1 MSAGCLHVCFLVY
14 SEKMSRLNKASG
26 RSARLSGFH
35 LFLLLTL
42 LMTGL
47 AWGTAGSAAAYGAS
61 SSVTDAAGL
70 VVLRQGDS
78 HQTISH
84 RLTYLEDPSHQ
95 FDIGSIQQEYAAGR
109 FQAGDSEVLNFG
121 FTQSAYWFHVRVTN
135 RDAESREWVLET
147 QYPIMD
153 EIDAYFVSGTGRVS
167 HQRAGDAVAFRER
180 AKSHYNINF
189 HMNLPPGESL
199 DIFLRGHT
207 SGAVQ
212 MPLAIWSEDAFMAKA
227 TGEQIVFGLYYGLII
242 AMLCYNLLL
251 FISLRDANYLLY
263 VAYIAGYGLFQLSL
277 NGLAFQYLWPDS
289 PWWNNRSIATL
300 IGVGMLGIVAFSK
313 HFLQLRDN
321 APTLE
326 LAFKG
331 LLAFFVLL
339 VPSALFFP
347 YKNVIPVA
355 TFGAL
360 VTAILV
366 FTAGS
371 LCWWRGFKPARYFI
385 LSWMVLLGGMVLYT
399 LKTFDVVPTNFITE
413 HAIQIGSAMEVLLL
427 SFALSDR
434 SKIFM
439 EQNEQ
444 AQLHAQNVLEQ
455 EVKKRTH
462 MLEASMQEA
471 LAAKEEALRSGEL
484 AEKASQAKSEFLAT
498 MSHEI
503 RTPMN
508 GVLGMVELLRGTR
521 LNHEQM
527 EYVRTINNSGEA
539 LLRVINDILDYSKIE
554 AGQLDIERIDFNL
567 MDLVDECLSV
577 FSIKA
582 TQTGVEL
589 FADIDRRTPVNL
601 VGDPTRIKQ
610 VVVNFLS
617 NAFKFTEKGEVL
629 IEVSAVPVLE
639 EYLLKIAVK
648 DTGIGMNEKQQQR
661 LFREFSQADSSITR
675 RYGGTGLG
683 LAICKK
689 LAESMGGT
697 VGVESVQGQ
706 GSTFWFTVKV
716 HTSTRN
722 VSRDPV
728 DPQVLAGKRLLMVD
742 DNATFNRVTRHLAER
757 WHMLVDVAESGHG
770 ASVFLKRSYQENRP
784 YDIALIDLNLP
795 DMSGLDLIKAIRR
808 SRAADELHI
817 ILVSA
822 TRSPNVEGLDSSGAI
837 DYMLE
842 KPFTAYHFHKT
853 LARVLDAPP
862 VQEQQPVKT
871 EESVDFSRLNVL
883 VAEDNTVNQMVI
895 KGLLKKMGI
904 TPVITENGKQTVSV
918 FENSETRFDLILMDC
933 EMPEVD
939 GYEATRQIRQLEMFD
954 ESLKPSTI
962 VALSAHALQEFEEKG
977 RKAGMNDYLTKPVD
991 RKELV
996 ELLRKVA
1003 AGQAIEFRDRRAS

>member
-1 MSAGCLHVCFLVY
+1 MGS
-14 SEKMSRLNKASG
+14 LNEASLWPLQTADF
-26 RSARLSGFH
+26 RSCKPL
-35 LFLLLTL
+35 LFIL

-47 AWGTAGSAAAYGAS
+47 TWILAGSPAAYGETPEAQKIAPTA
-61 SSVTDAAGL
+61 VAL
-70 VVLRQGDS
+70 QKGDT

-84 RLTYLEDPSHQ
+84 RLTYLEDPGHQ
-95 FDIGSIQQEYAAGR
+95 FDIRSVQREFASGR
-109 FQAGDSEVLNFG
+109 FQAGDDEVLNFG

-135 RDAESREWVLET
+135 QNADAREWVLET

-153 EIDAYFVSGTGRVS
+153 EIDAYFVASDGSVR
-167 HQRAGDAVAFRER
+167 HERAGDAVAFHER

-189 HMNLPPGESL
+189 HMPLAPGESL
-199 DIFLRGHT
+199 DIYLRGHT

-242 AMLCYNLLL
+242 AMLIYNLLL

-263 VAYIAGYGLFQLSL
+263 VCYIGGYGLFQLSL
-277 NGLAFQYLWPDS
+277 NGLAFQYLWPES

-300 IGVGMLGIVAFSK
+300 IGVGMLGIVAFTK

-321 APTLE
+321 APRLD
-326 LAFKG
+326 LAFRG

-339 VPSALFFP
+339 APSALFFP
-347 YKNVIPVA
+347 YKHVIPVA

-371 LCWWRGFKPARYFI
+371 LCWWRGYKPARYFI
-385 LSWMVLLGGMVLYT
+385 ISWMVLLGGMILYT

-434 SKIFM
+434 IKIFT

-471 LAAKEEALRSGEL
+471 VAAKEEALKSREM

-508 GVLGMVELLRGTR
+508 GVLGMVELLRSTR

-567 MDLVDECLSV
+567 MDLIDECLSV

-582 TQTGVEL
+582 TQSGVEL
-589 FADIDRRTPVNL
+589 FADIEQQVPVDL

-617 NAFKFTEKGEVL
+617 NAFKFTEQGEVL
-629 IEVSAVPVLE
+629 IEVTAVPVLE
-639 EYLLKIAVK
+639 EHLLKIAVK
-648 DTGIGMNEKQQQR
+648 DTGIGMSHEQQQR

-697 VGVESVQGQ
+697 VGVESTQGE

-716 HTSTRN
+716 HTSSRS

-728 DPQVLAGKRLLMVD
+728 DPQVLAGKRMLIVD
-742 DNATFNRVTRHLAER
+742 DSDTFNRVTRHLAER
-757 WHMLVDVAESGHG
+757 WQMPVDIAESAQAG
-770 ASVFLKRSYQENRP
+770 SDFLKRSYKEKQP

-795 DMSGLDLIKAIRR
+795 DMSGIELIKAIRR
-808 SRAADELHI
+808 NRTADALHI

-822 TRSPNVEGLDSSGAI
+822 TRSPNARGLDTSGAI

-853 LARVLDAPP
+853 LARVLDVRK
-862 VQEQQPVKT
+862 VQQ
-871 EESVDFSRLNVL
+871 EEPLKADDACDFSRLNVL

-895 KGLLKKMGI
+895 KGLLKKMGV
-904 TPVITENGKQTVSV
+904 TPQVAVNGKQAVAI
-918 FENSETRFDLILMDC
+918 FENSDTPFDLILMDC

-954 ESLKPSTI
+954 DTLKPSTI

-996 ELLRKVA
+996 ELLRKLA
-1003 AGQAIEFRDRRAS
+1003 AGHAIVFRDRRAS